1 MEACMVAPLSFQGQA
16 RALRAVVG
24 LVYLACTGMIVYALI
39 RFVAL
44 ILPRYGHRFSYVLLL
59 LGGVACWTTFRGLR
73 LLFGRT
79 GERVR
84 KA

>member
-1 MEACMVAPLSFQGQA
+1 MEACVPPSLSPQGQA

-24 LVYLACTGMIVYALI
+24 VVYLACTVMVVYALL

-44 ILPRYGHRFSYVLLL
+44 ILPRYGHRFSYMLLL
-59 LGGVACWTTFRGLR
+59 LGGVACWTAFRGVK
-73 LLFGRT
+73 LLFGGT

>member
-1 MEACMVAPLSFQGQA
+1 MLPPLSSGGQA
-16 RALRAVVG
+16 RVLRGVVG
-24 LVYLACTGMIVYALI
+24 VVYLACAVMIAYALR
-39 RFVAL
+39 RFVDL
-44 ILPRYGHRFSYVLLL
+44 IVPRYGDRFNYTLLVF
-59 LGGVACWTTFRGLR
+59 GGVACWMAYRGLR

>member
-1 MEACMVAPLSFQGQA
+1 MLAPLSAQGQA
-16 RALRAVVG
+16 RALRAVIG
-24 LVYLACTGMIVYALI
+24 LVYLACTGMIVYALVK
-39 RFVAL
+39 FVVL
-44 ILPRYGHRFSYVLLL
+44 ILPRYGHRFSYMLIVFA
-59 LGGVACWTTFRGLR
+59 GVACWTAFRGFR

>member
-1 MEACMVAPLSFQGQA
+1 MLPTLSPQGQE

-24 LVYLACTGMIVYALI
+24 VVYLACTVMIVYALL
-39 RFVAL
+39 RFVDL
-44 ILPRYGHRFSYVLLL
+44 IVPRYGNRFNYVFLGF
-59 LGGVACWTTFRGLR
+59 GGVACWMAYRGVR

>member
-1 MEACMVAPLSFQGQA
+1 MVPLLSSRGQE
-16 RALRAVVG
+16 RVLRGLVG
-24 LVYLACTGMIVYALI
+24 VVYLACTVMIVYALVK
-39 RFVAL
+39 FVAL
-44 ILPRYGHRFSYVLLL
+44 VLPRYGHRFSYVLALF
-59 LGGVACWTTFRGLR
+59 GGVACWTAFRGIR

>member
-1 MEACMVAPLSFQGQA
+1 MPPSLSGQGQA
-16 RALRAVVG
+16 RAFRAIVG
-24 LVYLACTGMIVYALI
+24 GVYLACTVMIVYALV

-44 ILPRYGHRFSYVLLL
+44 ILPRYGHRFSYMLVLF
-59 LGGVACWTTFRGLR
+59 GGVACWTAFRGLK
-73 LLFGRT
+73 LLLGRT

>member
-1 MEACMVAPLSFQGQA
+1 MEACMLLPLSSQGQA

-24 LVYLACTGMIVYALI
+24 VVYLACAVMIVYALLK
-39 RFVAL
+39 FVAL
-44 ILPRYGHRFSYVLLL
+44 ILPRYGHRFSYMLLL
-59 LGGVACWTTFRGLR
+59 LGGVACWTAFRGVR